1 MKRVLSII
9 LVLIM
14 ILGTIAMMAGCTQA
28 QRVSANVSK
37 EADNFNVTRRFVAI
51 NARTDKPVMEI
62 IGLMSIQQTGDGDVD
77 VIVEVAP
84 GVYKKNWV
92 HINEWVIYSV
102 EDINGAYVDK
112 YHYEINFLPEMIIP
126 ITFTSND

>member
-14 ILGTIAMMAGCTQA
+14 ILGTIAMMTGCTQA
-28 QRVSANVSK
+28 QRISANISK
-37 EADNFNVTRRFVAI
+37 EANNFNVTRRFVAI
-51 NARTDKPVMEI
+51 NARTDKPIMEI

>member
-14 ILGTIAMMAGCTQA
+14 ILGTIAMMTGCTQA
-28 QRVSANVSK
+28 QRISANISK
-37 EADNFNVTRRFVAI
+37 EANNFNVTRRFVAI
-51 NARTDKPVMEI
+51 NARTDKPIMEI

-126 ITFTSND
+126 ITFTSNN

>member
-1 MKRVLSII
+1 MKRVLSNI

-28 QRVSANVSK
+28 QRISANVSK

-112 YHYEINFLPEMIIP
+112 YHYEINFLPKMIIP